1 MTGAQH
7 LLKLKFAETEWL
19 NYHNLIRVNK
29 LKTSSVGRIFD
40 AVASLAGLSD
50 KSSYEGHAA
59 LLLESQ
65 AKLFFED
72 TLNIPAAWMQLPSN
86 TSPKQIINRIVE
98 QLQSGTPV
106 SAIAAWF
113 HVQLVLVI
121 RAIAL
126 KNNCSAICCS
136 GGVFQNGLLVDLV
149 IKIMGE
155 DFQVYFNK
163 DLSPNDENISFGQL
177 TWYCIALE
185 TSQ

>member
-1 MTGAQH
+1 MQSDA
-7 LLKLKFAETEWL
+7 
-19 NYHNLIRVNK
+19 
-29 LKTSSVGRIFD
+29 SS
-40 AVASLAGLSD
+40 
-50 KSSYEGHAA
+50 
-59 LLLESQ
+59 
-65 AKLFFED
+65 
-72 TLNIPAAWMQLPSN
+72 
-86 TSPKQIINRIVE
+86 KQIINSVVE
-98 QLQSGTPV
+98 QLQSGTSV

-113 HVQLVLVI
+113 HVQLVLMI

-136 GGVFQNGLLVDLV
+136 GGVFQNGLVVDLV

-163 DLSPNDENISFGQL
+163 DLTPNDENISFGQL